1 VARETHQGEEHMKV
15 ESAINLQGMVFTIGT
30 TPNEIMFKKG
40 EQFENE
46 MANTIEVIV
55 DDKVITTAEYRR
67 QWMHDKLDNWIDG
80 VAE

>member
-1 VARETHQGEEHMKV
+1 MNIET
-15 ESAINLQGMVFTIGT
+15 AINLQGTVVEVAT

-55 DDKVITTAEYRR
+55 DDKVITTAEDRR
-67 QWMHDKLDNWIDG
+67 QWMHRKLDSWIDG
-80 VAE
+80 VEE

>member
-1 VARETHQGEEHMKV
+1 MKV

-40 EQFENE
+40 EQFESE

-55 DDKVITTAEYRR
+55 KGKDMTIAEARR
-67 QWMHDKLDNWIDG
+67 KEMHDKLDAWIDG
-80 VAE
+80 VEDE

>member
-1 VARETHQGEEHMKV
+1 MKV
-15 ESAINLQGMVFTIGT
+15 ESAINLQGMVFTVGT

-55 DDKVITTAEYRR
+55 GGQDMTIAQARR
-67 QWMHDKLDNWIDG
+67 KEMHDKLDNWIDG
-80 VAE
+80 VEE